1 MAKMHLNQDFK
12 EFLELLNKHKV
23 RFIVVGAYAVGFHG
37 YVRNTGDLDIW
48 IDTDTIN
55 AGNVL
60 RALHDFGFS
69 SLEIHIE
76 DLVRKDFV
84 IQLGLP
90 PHRLDLLTSVTA
102 LDFATCYS
110 KIQRTIIDNVDVPFL
125 DLESLKKNKRST
137 GRSKDLGDV
146 ENLP

>member
-1 MAKMHLNQDFK
+1 MHLNQDFK
-12 EFLELLNKHKV
+12 EFIALLNKHKV
-23 RFIVVGAYAVGFHG
+23 KFIIVGAYAVGFHG

-48 IDTDTIN
+48 IDTDNDN
-55 AGNVL
+55 AEKIIS
-60 RALHDFGFS
+60 ALHEFGFS
-69 SLEIHIE
+69 SLDISIE
-76 DLVRKDFV
+76 DLTKKDFV

-102 LDFATCYS
+102 LNFDECYS
-110 KIQRTIIDNVDVPFL
+110 KIQVTAIDGVELPFV

-137 GRSKDLGDV
+137 GRNKDLGDV